1 MKCYP
6 IPALATRSSSL
17 LVQWPQPSGGSVKP
31 SCGREGIVL
40 TGVYELW
47 WQRRASD
54 GKVPGA
60 AGVCAKQQQPWGAL
74 AGVPQAL
81 SGLSPV
87 RCEGSNGCML
97 RAANWSYVYGILSKS
112 LDPPELCITQEM
124 WAFSRS
130 SVPSQM
136 FLWDSSWLR
145 CSLVTLAEEGTSELE
160 NQYFNSAVDGRIAY
174 HSKHRFLVLLQVQ
187 SSNACGSVFLIGLSA
202 NKEALFQISV
212 PKWHAVPGC
221 SCSTKDQRLVVL
233 LSVLP
238 PWWTTRH
245 STSTLQR
252 SSSRCPKGSLLQS
265 ATPEDVLKA
274 IS

>member
-31 SCGREGIVL
+31 SCGREGNRSDRGIWAVVAEK
-40 TGVYELW
+40 GQW
-47 WQRRASD
+47 WQGARGSRCLCQAAAAMRCFGRSA
-54 GKVPGA
+54 PG
-60 AGVCAKQQQPWGAL
+60 
-74 AGVPQAL
+74 
-81 SGLSPV
+81 PV
-87 RCEGSNGCML
+87 RPQSCAVWGEQRL

-145 CSLVTLAEEGTSELE
+145 CSLVTLAEEGMSELE